1 MMAPKGGRQLDR
13 SAMHL
18 LHRAG
23 QCATDIFLAE
33 AHVSGLTPRQ
43 FAVLATIAEE
53 EGLTQTELVERTG
66 IDRSTLA
73 DIVAR
78 LLGRGLIQRRR
89 AKEDA
94 RAYAIKLTAQGA
106 KSLARRGARCR
117 FRRHPPARAAAAGQ
131 AARFPRISQYDR
143 RRGAQIAPSRWACR
157 AAAAPAAKSCRGW
170 RPRSAGRHGGA
181 RSCRRP

>member
-1 MMAPKGGRQLDR
+1 MIAKGGRQLDR

-23 QCATDIFLAE
+23 QCATDIFLVE
-33 AHVSGLTPRQ
+33 ARLSGLTPRQ
-43 FAVLATIAEE
+43 FAVLTTIAEE

-94 RAYAIKLTAQGA
+94 RAYAIKLTAQGW
-106 KSLARRGARCR
+106 KSLRDAEPSAVSADSRLLAVL
-117 FRRHPPARAAAAGQ
+117 PPAKRQ
-131 AARFPRISQYDR
+131 DFLESLNLIVDTIR
-143 RRGAQIAPSRWACR
+143 
-157 AAAAPAAKSCRGW
+157 K
-170 RPRSAGRHGGA
+170 
-181 RSCRRP
+181 

>member
-23 QCATDIFLAE
+23 QCATDVFLAE
-33 AHVSGLTPRQ
+33 AHESGLTPRQ

-106 KSLARRGARCR
+106 KALRDAEPGAASADTRLLAPL
-117 FRRHPPARAAAAGQ
+117 PPAKRQDFLEFLNTIVAAV
-131 AARFPRISQYDR
+131 R
-143 RRGAQIAPSRWACR
+143 
-157 AAAAPAAKSCRGW
+157 K
-170 RPRSAGRHGGA
+170 
-181 RSCRRP
+181 